1 MSSAKRSVWPGIR
14 ASRVGV
20 AFSHGFRAR
29 VRTGFS
35 PSILRLGGASAKFP
49 QDSVM
54 GCTEAVVQYLV
65 VIAFDVLRLVLVQGD
80 AMTR

>member
-1 MSSAKRSVWPGIR
+1 
-14 ASRVGV
+14 
-20 AFSHGFRAR
+20 
-29 VRTGFS
+29 
-35 PSILRLGGASAKFP
+35 
-49 QDSVM
+49 M